1 MKKGLGNLTRV
12 KVKSKVKNFKT
23 NISSDELREL
33 REEILDETTREEKK
47 EAKIIFDGKQYSIRF
62 PKKFI
67 EEAQIDFEKDYFEI
81 ALKIPEYASGEK
93 PALCATLMRKNDN

>member
-1 MKKGLGNLTRV
+1 MKKGLGNLTCV
-12 KVKSKVKNFKT
+12 QIKSKVKNSKA

-67 EEAQIDFEKDYFEI
+67 EEAQIDFENDYFEI
-81 ALKIPEYASGEK
+81 ALKIPEYASGKK
-93 PALCATLMRKNDN
+93 PGLCATLLRKNDN

>member
-1 MKKGLGNLTRV
+1 MKKGLGNLTCV
-12 KVKSKVKNFKT
+12 QIKSKVKNSKA

-67 EEAQIDFEKDYFEI
+67 KCDYLSPTFRTKFHFI
-81 ALKIPEYASGEK
+81 CYFIFTFP
-93 PALCATLMRKNDN
+93 TFH